1 MKNNEDELCV
11 HKLQD
16 NACLSIIIVT
26 LTDFF
31 CSFLKKN
38 VVHTAAQASTA
49 VHVLSGKH
57 KEDKTVQEHYPMFK

>member
-16 NACLSIIIVT
+16 TCLSIIIVT

-31 CSFLKKN
+31 LFFLKKN

>member
-1 MKNNEDELCV
+1 MLV
-11 HKLQD
+11 
-16 NACLSIIIVT
+16 CLSLLSHWLI
-26 LTDFF
+26 FF
-31 CSFLKKN
+31 LFFLKKN